1 MKFLKSLFVVV
12 FLGTANLSLAA
23 KEIIALIVPTPPG
36 GAIDL
41 TARAISKALTVKG
54 VHNRVVYHPGA
65 NGDIALGKVLEN
77 RDRSILIA
85 SSANFVF
92 SNLVFNRDNIYIKDL
107 ELIGPSLTNAMA
119 FYAPLNKPIKSIND
133 LVDQAKKTETPCATS
148 NSHGELQLMEMNK
161 RFGTKFVNVPYR
173 GTGQLIPDLIGG
185 HVGCAYDQIAPY
197 TQLQDKIII
206 LATSGEQSYKSEIP
220 TINNTFANYTFTTW
234 YAVGIPKNSPLL
246 KNVEILNV
254 LTTWN
259 QDKDL
264 VGPLVE
270 RSFVPTRADAKL
282 NDRALKET
290 QYHQTV
296 SK

>member
-1 MKFLKSLFVVV
+1 MKLLKSLVVIV
-12 FLGTANLSLAA
+12 FLATANLSLA
-23 KEIIALIVPTPPG
+23 KERIELIVPTPPG

-41 TARAISKALTVKG
+41 TARAVSKALTVKG
-54 VHNRVVYHPGA
+54 IDNIVVYYPGA

-77 RDRSILIA
+77 SDRSILIA

-92 SNLVFNRDNIYIKDL
+92 SNLVFNRDNVYVKDL

-119 FYAPLNKPIKSIND
+119 FYAPLHKSTKSIKD

-148 NSHGELQLMEMNK
+148 NSHGELQLIEMNK
-161 RFGTKFVNVPYR
+161 RFGTKFTAVPYK
-173 GTGQLIPDLIGG
+173 GTGQLIPDLLGG

-197 TQLQDKIII
+197 TGVQDKIII
-206 LATSGEQSYKSEIP
+206 LATSGEQSYKPEIP
-220 TINNTFANYTFTTW
+220 TINKIFANYTFTTW

-246 KNVEILNV
+246 KNVELVNV
-254 LTTWN
+254 VKNWN

-270 RSFVPTRADAKL
+270 RSFVPTRADPKL
-282 NDRALKET
+282 NERALKET
-290 QYHQTV
+290 QHYQTI